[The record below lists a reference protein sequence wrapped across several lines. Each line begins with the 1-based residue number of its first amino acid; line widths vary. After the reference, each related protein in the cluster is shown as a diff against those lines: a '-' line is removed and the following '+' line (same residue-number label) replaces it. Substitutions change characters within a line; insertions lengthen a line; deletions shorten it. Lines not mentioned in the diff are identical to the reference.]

1 MVTTD
6 ANKFFLE
13 GFSVQLSEKFHEEPT
28 IDPLLQCL
36 SDVDFLISKLDTSAI
51 DHTEQFKNNM
61 VHIKDNITI
70 NGTIILNEMN
80 YSQTPVIDTVKVFP
94 FGVVFCLLQWF
105 FQISFQV
112 LYNFSEEFKSPQ
124 KIKSA
129 MKELELAAKNISME
143 LPSLL
148 YVSNSS
154 YTVSA

>member
-1 MVTTD
+1 M
-6 ANKFFLE
+6 
-13 GFSVQLSEKFHEEPT
+13 SEKFHEEPT

-94 FGVVFCLLQWF
+94 FGALFCLL
-105 FQISFQV
+105 
-112 LYNFSEEFKSPQ
+112 
-124 KIKSA
+124 
-129 MKELELAAKNISME
+129 
-143 LPSLL
+143 
-148 YVSNSS
+148 
-154 YTVSA
+154 